1 MSDYRIEVSVDDQQL
16 HLLKGDE
23 RVRSYPVSTA
33 ARGVGFDEGSF
44 RTPTGRFR
52 IAEKIGDDA
61 PPRTIFKGRVD
72 SGCWDGCDCQHDLV
86 LTRILWLEGLDDAN
100 RNTKDRYI
108 YIHGTNHESKLGT
121 PASWGCVRM
130 ADADIIDLY
139 HHVEPGT
146 PVTIHPPVQSGGK
159 LIFFDCDSTLSTI
172 EGIDELG
179 RARGPEVFAEVEALT
194 HAAMNGEI
202 PIQEVFPRR
211 MEIIRPDRALCDEI
225 AALYVSTITPGTE
238 ALITRLKELGWT
250 PVILSGGFA
259 PLIQPLANH
268 LGIDHVEAVPL
279 QLAEDGSYAG
289 FDASYPTTRNGGKP
303 EIIRQWK
310 EALLPS
316 TTIMVGDGI
325 SDLESRSETD
335 LFVGYGGVVTREAV
349 RKSSDVWLED
359 MTRFE
364 ELVLTQVPDDK
375 A

>member
-1 MSDYRIEVSVDDQQL
+1 
-16 HLLKGDE
+16 
-23 RVRSYPVSTA
+23 
-33 ARGVGFDEGSF
+33 
-44 RTPTGRFR
+44 
-52 IAEKIGDDA
+52 
-61 PPRTIFKGRVD
+61 
-72 SGCWDGCDCQHDLV
+72 
-86 LTRILWLEGLDDAN
+86 
-100 RNTKDRYI
+100 
-108 YIHGTNHESKLGT
+108 
-121 PASWGCVRM
+121 
-130 ADADIIDLY
+130 
-139 HHVEPGT
+139 
-146 PVTIHPPVQSGGK
+146 
-159 LIFFDCDSTLSTI
+159 
-172 EGIDELG
+172 
-179 RARGPEVFAEVEALT
+179 
-194 HAAMNGEI
+194 
-202 PIQEVFPRR
+202 
-211 MEIIRPDRALCDEI
+211 
-225 AALYVSTITPGTE
+225 ALYVSTITPGTE

-279 QLAEDGSYAG
+279 QLTEDGSYAG

-359 MTRFE
+359 MTRFK